1 VVARGTDGLAEV
13 VAEFGDD
20 VLAFDGELDR
30 PALGRMIF
38 GDPARRRA
46 LEAIIHPRVR
56 ARTAEM
62 IAAAP
67 AGSVVIN
74 DVPLLVESGLE
85 EGYDVV
91 LVVEAPEAVRIDRL
105 TRERGMPESEAR
117 ARIGAQATDAQRRAV
132 ADVVIVNDGTLAQLN
147 ARVDEVWRA
156 AIMTDVMSGSADSA
170 LAGGGE
176 SGDD

>member
-1 VVARGTDGLAEV
+1 
-13 VAEFGDD
+13 
-20 VLAFDGELDR
+20 
-30 PALGRMIF
+30 
-38 GDPARRRA
+38 
-46 LEAIIHPRVR
+46 
-56 ARTAEM
+56 
-62 IAAAP
+62 
-67 AGSVVIN
+67 
-74 DVPLLVESGLE
+74 
-85 EGYDVV
+85 
-91 LVVEAPEAVRIDRL
+91 
-105 TRERGMPESEAR
+105 MPESEAR